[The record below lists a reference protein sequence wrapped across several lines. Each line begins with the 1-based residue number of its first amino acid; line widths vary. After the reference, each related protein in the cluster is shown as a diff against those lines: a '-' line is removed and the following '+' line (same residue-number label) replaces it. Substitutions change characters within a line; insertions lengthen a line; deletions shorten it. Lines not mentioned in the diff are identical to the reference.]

1 MATQTNSNTKLGLLV
16 LSGLFLFILTL
27 YIIGKNQ
34 NMFGSSY
41 RLRAR
46 FTEINGLMKGNNIR
60 FSGIQAGTVKSI
72 RIIDDTTIE
81 VTMLINN
88 DLKPYIHTNSAASIG
103 TEGLI
108 GNKIINITPGKGN
121 APAAEDDAML
131 NTHRIVNTDDM
142 LQTLSKTND
151 NIATISEG
159 LIQTVRKINGS
170 AALWR
175 LLDDSSLPANTR
187 SALAHIRQAGANA
200 DRLTGDLQDLISDVK
215 KGRGAAGMLLA
226 DTAFSNKLSATLEN
240 LQKTSSQAASAADGL
255 NTTIKDV
262 HETVT
267 NGKGTVTALL
277 KDTAL
282 LNRVNASLDNIQK
295 GTDAFSQD
303 MEALKHNFLLRGYF
317 RRLEK
322 QQKKKMAY

>member
-41 RLRAR
+41 RLKAR
-46 FTEINGLMKGNNIR
+46 FSEVNGLMKGNNIR

-81 VTMLINN
+81 VLMLINN
-88 DLKPYIHTNSAASIG
+88 DLQPFIRTNASAAIG

-121 APAAEDDAML
+121 APVAEDGTML
-131 NTHRIVNTDDM
+131 NTHRVVNTDDM
-142 LQTLSKTND
+142 LQTLSKTNE

-159 LIQTVRKINGS
+159 LKQTIRRINS
-170 AALWR
+170 SSALWR

-187 SALAHIRQAGANA
+187 SALSHIRQASANA

-215 KGRGAAGMLLA
+215 KEKAP
-226 DTAFSNKLSATLEN
+226 LECCSPTPPSPTN
-240 LQKTSSQAASAADGL
+240 STSPSKTSGKPAHRPARPPKAS
-255 NTTIKDV
+255 T
-262 HETVT
+262 
-267 NGKGTVTALL
+267 
-277 KDTAL
+277 
-282 LNRVNASLDNIQK
+282 QP
-295 GTDAFSQD
+295 
-303 MEALKHNFLLRGYF
+303 
-317 RRLEK
+317 
-322 QQKKKMAY
+322 

>member
-1 MATQTNSNTKLGLLV
+1 
-16 LSGLFLFILTL
+16 
-27 YIIGKNQ
+27 
-34 NMFGSSY
+34 
-41 RLRAR
+41 
-46 FTEINGLMKGNNIR
+46 
-60 FSGIQAGTVKSI
+60 
-72 RIIDDTTIE
+72 
-81 VTMLINN
+81 
-88 DLKPYIHTNSAASIG
+88 
-103 TEGLI
+103 
-108 GNKIINITPGKGN
+108 
-121 APAAEDDAML
+121 
-131 NTHRIVNTDDM
+131 
-142 LQTLSKTND
+142 
-151 NIATISEG
+151 
-159 LIQTVRKINGS
+159 
-170 AALWR
+170 
-175 LLDDSSLPANTR
+175 
-187 SALAHIRQAGANA
+187 
-200 DRLTGDLQDLISDVK
+200 
-215 KGRGAAGMLLA
+215 MLLA